1 MDEHTDKGALATE
14 GDVNTSSEEKEDFAQ
29 LLEEATR
36 QSGRLNPG
44 QKVETKVVAI
54 SGDFVYVDAG
64 GKSDGLVPVSEFID
78 DEGKMLVN
86 IGDLVTVF
94 FVSADKGEK
103 KFTTRIKG
111 YTTLNLAEIRDAYE
125 AGVPVTGKVTA
136 ETKGGYEVM
145 VGKVRC
151 FCPKSQIDVRWSQ
164 TPETYVGETFPFKV
178 LEYKEEGLNVI
189 LSRRVVL
196 EEERELQVREL
207 RESLAAGQEI
217 KGRVKSIQKF
227 GIFVDIGGIDGLIPL
242 SELGW
247 GTAGNVEELFSVGQE
262 VLVKVISVDWEK
274 NRLTFSLKALQED
287 PWKSV
292 SEKYTVD
299 SLVRGTVVRLAPF
312 GAFVNLEPGIDGL
325 VHISKLGAG
334 RRVNHPKEVLELGK
348 VVEAQI
354 TGIDVEKKRISLS
367 LEPFVSPTEIEMP
380 LVGDVLDVKVAK
392 VMSFGLIVRI
402 NKDLT
407 GLIPNGELGLPPG
420 TNLSKTFVEGASLQA
435 VVTEVNEGRKRVTL
449 SRARVDEK
457 IEEEELVRYKEQLA
471 KDEVSRGSLGS
482 FGELLR
488 EKFGNLKR
496 G

>member
-1 MDEHTDKGALATE
+1 MDEHTDKGALAAE

-164 TPETYVGETFPFKV
+164 TPETYVGETFPF
-178 LEYKEEGLNVI
+178 
-189 LSRRVVL
+189 
-196 EEERELQVREL
+196 
-207 RESLAAGQEI
+207 
-217 KGRVKSIQKF
+217 
-227 GIFVDIGGIDGLIPL
+227 
-242 SELGW
+242 
-247 GTAGNVEELFSVGQE
+247 
-262 VLVKVISVDWEK
+262 
-274 NRLTFSLKALQED
+274 
-287 PWKSV
+287 
-292 SEKYTVD
+292 
-299 SLVRGTVVRLAPF
+299 
-312 GAFVNLEPGIDGL
+312 
-325 VHISKLGAG
+325 
-334 RRVNHPKEVLELGK
+334 
-348 VVEAQI
+348 
-354 TGIDVEKKRISLS
+354 
-367 LEPFVSPTEIEMP
+367 
-380 LVGDVLDVKVAK
+380 
-392 VMSFGLIVRI
+392 
-402 NKDLT
+402 
-407 GLIPNGELGLPPG
+407 
-420 TNLSKTFVEGASLQA
+420 
-435 VVTEVNEGRKRVTL
+435 
-449 SRARVDEK
+449 
-457 IEEEELVRYKEQLA
+457 
-471 KDEVSRGSLGS
+471 
-482 FGELLR
+482 
-488 EKFGNLKR
+488 
-496 G
+496 